1 MTARVRLAPLLAT
14 LLTACGSPGDGGTA
28 SSAATSEPGT
38 TSSGPPA
45 TSSTTANTPTTTDAS
60 ATGSATDAMT
70 SAPTTGTTTA
80 AGPTTDLTS
89 TTVDLTTTGDP
100 STTTTGN
107 DPGTTT
113 TGDPDTST
121 TSTTNTTNMTGGDP
135 PPPPAMPKGCT
146 NVCECCEP
154 WPISWADV
162 PGATHYV
169 VRWKCS
175 INPEQV
181 IDVGDV
187 NMIGDVCN
195 DIDMCNGMCAFTVG
209 YIKVEACN
217 ADGCSM
223 AVNFPVDEIPISCGG
238 GCCC

>member
-1 MTARVRLAPLLAT
+1 MRVHLSPIMTYLAPMTLHSPSALGLLLCSLVLA
-14 LLTACGSPGDGGTA
+14 ACPDNGSG
-28 SSAATSEPGT
+28 SSETGTSETSAPGT
-38 TSSGPPA
+38 STTTGQPPTSTTADDTTGPPP
-45 TSSTTANTPTTTDAS
+45 TSSTTEATTDV
-60 ATGSATDAMT
+60 
-70 SAPTTGTTTA
+70 GT
-80 AGPTTDLTS
+80 
-89 TTVDLTTTGDP
+89 
-100 STTTTGN
+100 
-107 DPGTTT
+107 GTTT

-121 TSTTNTTNMTGGDP
+121 TSTTNMTNMTGGDP

-209 YIKVEACN
+209 YIRVEACN
-217 ADGCSM
+217 ADGCST
-223 AVNFPVDEIPISCGG
+223 AVDIPADEIPISCGG